1 MNNTFVW
8 DVRQNRLVKIYI
20 EDGSSRFLEN
30 VGTDVQVQRA
40 SRHKLLAVLPFRREV
55 AAT

>member
-30 VGTDVQVQRA
+30 VGTDLQGQTA
-40 SRHKLLAVLPFRREV
+40 SRHELLDVLPFRRQV